1 MVESRTFPFAR
12 SLVSM
17 RSAVDDRFYRDAGRR
32 VMSCV
37 RLWTSYQA
45 GQGWVLEGSVERSCE
60 RFYQ

>member
-1 MVESRTFPFAR
+1 
-12 SLVSM
+12 M

-45 GQGWVLEGSVERSCE
+45 GQGWVLEGFSEGSCGRFSPIERVSWKVPVEG
-60 RFYQ
+60 FYQ